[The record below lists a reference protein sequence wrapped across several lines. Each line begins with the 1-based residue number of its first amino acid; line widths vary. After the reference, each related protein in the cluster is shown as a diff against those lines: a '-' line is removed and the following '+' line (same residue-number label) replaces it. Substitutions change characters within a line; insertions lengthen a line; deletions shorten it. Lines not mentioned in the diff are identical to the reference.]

1 MSHTKEGL
9 IAKKKNLVNTPSNS
23 KSYFQS
29 TSFYSILLVCTQKH
43 ACLPVVATGQSM
55 TSIRSGDAS
64 FANVGSASATSAT
77 PSGSGV
83 LTSPT
88 RRTAAAAAQPPTH
101 LDDLLFKAT
110 RPSNKL
116 EDVNTIKQFCDA
128 VNTTPGEGAVV
139 ACRLL
144 AHKIQSPQE
153 REAVQA
159 LAVLEACVKSCGPS
173 FHAEV
178 GKFKFLNEMIKLV
191 SPR

>member
-1 MSHTKEGL
+1 MTPKL
-9 IAKKKNLVNTPSNS
+9 LALAKVCSVLVNTRDVLWHLS
-23 KSYFQS
+23 KHGGELEKRLAF
-29 TSFYSILLVCTQKH
+29 SILDK
-43 ACLPVVATGQSM
+43 
-55 TSIRSGDAS
+55 
-64 FANVGSASATSAT
+64 NSAHKNKAW
-77 PSGSGV
+77 
-83 LTSPT
+83 
-88 RRTAAAAAQPPTH
+88 
-101 LDDLLFKAT
+101 FKAT